1 MPSRAELHA
10 KPTSNLQ
17 EFVALT
23 PALDAGWVH
32 PRSNVSTALLVLC
45 GAAQESPM
53 EMVILAPDIY
63 VNASVALGSP
73 PDQVARR
80 VLSTPRYG
88 NQTSEWVLTRV
99 EQMLKALPAFKTEAV
114 DAQLA
119 LIRGLVKIVDVPDL
133 SPDAWPEALV
143 ATARAVGARR
153 VVTDH
158 PDLLALETKAGIEFM
173 SSEAWL
179 LEAATPPPAPVQQH

>member
-1 MPSRAELHA
+1 
-10 KPTSNLQ
+10 
-17 EFVALT
+17 
-23 PALDAGWVH
+23 
-32 PRSNVSTALLVLC
+32 
-45 GAAQESPM
+45 M
-53 EMVILAPDIY
+53 EMVVLAPDIY

-80 VLSTPRYG
+80 VLGAKRYG
-88 NQTSEWVLTRV
+88 NQTSDWVLARV
-99 EQMLKALPAFKTEAV
+99 EQMLKALPSFKAEAV
-114 DAQLA
+114 DAQLD
-119 LIRGLVKIVDVPDL
+119 LIRGLVKVVSLPEL
-133 SPDAWPEALV
+133 QTDAWSEALV

-158 PDLLALETKAGIEFM
+158 PDLLALESQAGIEFM

>member
-1 MPSRAELHA
+1 
-10 KPTSNLQ
+10 
-17 EFVALT
+17 
-23 PALDAGWVH
+23 
-32 PRSNVSTALLVLC
+32 
-45 GAAQESPM
+45 M

-80 VLSTPRYG
+80 VLGAKRYG
-88 NQTSEWVLTRV
+88 NQTSEWVLARV
-99 EQMLKALPAFKTEAV
+99 QQMLKALPAFKAEAV
-114 DAQLA
+114 DAQLE
-119 LIRGLVKIVDVPDL
+119 LIRGLVHIVDLPEL
-133 SPDAWPEALV
+133 PADAWSEALV
-143 ATARAVGARR
+143 ATARAAGARR

-158 PDLLALETKAGIEFM
+158 PDLLALESQAGIEFM

>member
-1 MPSRAELHA
+1 
-10 KPTSNLQ
+10 
-17 EFVALT
+17 
-23 PALDAGWVH
+23 
-32 PRSNVSTALLVLC
+32 
-45 GAAQESPM
+45 M
-53 EMVILAPDIY
+53 ETVILAPDIY

-80 VLSTPRYG
+80 VLGAQRYG
-88 NQTSEWVLTRV
+88 NQTSEWVLARV
-99 EQMLKALPAFKTEAV
+99 EQMLKALPAFKVEAV

-119 LIRGLVKIVDVPDL
+119 LIRGLVKVVNLPNLPI
-133 SPDAWPEALV
+133 DAWPDALV
-143 ATARAVGARR
+143 ATAHAVGARR

-158 PDLLALETKAGIEFM
+158 PDLLALESQSGIEFM